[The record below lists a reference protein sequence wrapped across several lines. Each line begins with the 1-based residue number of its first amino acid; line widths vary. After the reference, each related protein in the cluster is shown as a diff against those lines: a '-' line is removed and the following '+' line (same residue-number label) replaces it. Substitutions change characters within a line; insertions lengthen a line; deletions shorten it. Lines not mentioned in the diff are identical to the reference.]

1 MRLSH
6 ILIASMVLL
15 PLSGCM
21 PKKEHPPVIATP
33 FSMEHVAR
41 SPQELMEEAIFQ
53 HSLETFEKLFAENPN
68 VNKNKLLTQA
78 VAMGRPDIMKIL
90 LDAGADPNHHPT
102 EGSLEVN
109 LLFLPSFIRRIEVP
123 SLLIESGTD
132 IHFRTSTGLTALHAA
147 AEMMD
152 VEKVELL
159 IRHGINV
166 DVRSLKGNTP
176 LHIATGK
183 TSTLDYQLETYGEK
197 DITLSPKEKE
207 ELEQYLKSA
216 QMEIV
221 SILLSKGANPNA
233 ANKGKLTP
241 LHSAASYGRAQVVR
255 KLIAYHAKV
264 NLMDGQGWTPLAWGV
279 ASNDLETVQVLLA
292 NGASIEKATT
302 PYSSPLHGAI
312 AKGNFKI
319 AKFLIERGAKI
330 NHPVMIAAD
339 ESNFTPLHLAANNNL
354 PEIVD
359 LLIQKGADITAK
371 TSKGLTVLD
380 IINERPDRIEKFK
393 KSGVFWKINDALYNA
408 M

>member
-6 ILIASMVLL
+6 ILMVTMTILSV
-15 PLSGCM
+15 SGCM
-21 PKKEHPPVIATP
+21 PKQTQPPTLASPPSI
-33 FSMEHVAR
+33 ENVAL
-41 SPQELMEEAIFQ
+41 SPQELMEEAIFR
-53 HSLETFEKLFAENPN
+53 HSLETFEKLFAENPD
-68 VNKNKLLTQA
+68 VDKNRLLTRA
-78 VAMGRPDIMKIL
+78 VAIGRPDIMKIL

-132 IHFRTSTGLTALHAA
+132 IHFRTSTGLTALHVA

-183 TSTLDYQLETYGEK
+183 TSTLDYQIETYGEK
-197 DITLSPKEKE
+197 DITLSPEEKE

-221 SILLSKGANPNA
+221 SILLAKGANPNA
-233 ANKGKLTP
+233 ANKGKATP

-255 KLIAYHAKV
+255 KLIAHNADV
-264 NLMDGQGWTPLAWGV
+264 NHLDEHGLTPLDWAIS
-279 ASNDLETVQVLLA
+279 ANNLETVQVLLA
-292 NGASIEKATT
+292 NGASIKKATT
-302 PYSSPLHGAI
+302 PYSSPLHVAV
-312 AKGNFKI
+312 AKGDLELTKV
-319 AKFLIERGAKI
+319 LIEHGAKI
-330 NHPVMIAAD
+330 NHPIMIAAD
-339 ESNFTPLHLAANNNL
+339 KRNFTPIHLAANNNF

-359 LLIQKGADITAK
+359 LLIQKGANITAK

-380 IINERPDRIEKFK
+380 IINERPERIEKFK
-393 KSGVFWKINDALYNA
+393 RSGVFWKINDALYNA